1 MKSGSSRYTT
11 LSEIN
16 VTSLVDVTL
25 VLLIIF
31 MITAPLL
38 RSGMSVDLPQTVA
51 KEIDPD
57 EAIVLTV
64 DKAGILFWDQEKI
77 NLQVLRER
85 LIKRQQSNRLKPI
98 LLQGDKEVMY
108 GMVINVMDII
118 KELGIGNLGLV
129 LKPRQR

>member
-1 MKSGSSRYTT
+1 MKSGKYTS

-38 RSGMSVDLPQTVA
+38 RSGMQVELPQTVA
-51 KEIDPD
+51 KEIDPGK
-57 EAIVLTV
+57 AIVLTV
-64 DKAGILFWDQEKI
+64 AKNGDLFWEREKI

-85 LIKRQQSNRLKPI
+85 LVKRKVSNRLKPI
-98 LLQGDKEVMY
+98 LLQGDKEVSY
-108 GMVINVMDII
+108 GHVIGVMDLL
-118 KELGIGNLGLV
+118 KELEIEKLGLI

>member
-1 MKSGSSRYTT
+1 MKSGKYTS

-38 RSGMSVDLPQTVA
+38 RSGMQVELPQTVA
-51 KEIDPD
+51 KEIDP
-57 EAIVLTV
+57 EKAIVLTV
-64 DKAGILFWDQEKI
+64 AKNGDIFWEREKI

-85 LIKRQQSNRLKPI
+85 LVKRKVSNRLKPI
-98 LLQGDKEVMY
+98 LLQGDKEAFY
-108 GMVINVMDII
+108 GHVIGVMDLL
-118 KELGIGNLGLV
+118 KELEIEKLGLV

>member
-1 MKSGSSRYTT
+1 MKSGKYTS

-25 VLLIIF
+25 VLLIVF

-38 RSGMSVDLPQTVA
+38 RSGMQVELPQTVA
-51 KEIDPD
+51 KEIDPGK
-57 EAIVLTV
+57 AIVLTV
-64 DKAGILFWDQEKI
+64 AKNGDIFWEREKI

-85 LIKRQQSNRLKPI
+85 LVKRKASNRLKPI
-98 LLQGDKEVMY
+98 LLQGDKEVFY
-108 GMVINVMDII
+108 GHVIGVMDLL
-118 KELGIGNLGLV
+118 KELEIEKLGLV